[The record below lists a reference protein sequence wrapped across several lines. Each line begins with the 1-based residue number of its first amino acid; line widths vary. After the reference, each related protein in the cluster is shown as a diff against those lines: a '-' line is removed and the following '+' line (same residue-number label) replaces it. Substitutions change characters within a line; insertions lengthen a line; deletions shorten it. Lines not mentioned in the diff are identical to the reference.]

1 MAKQEELVF
10 GIHAVGG
17 IISDFNRC
25 ILCRKPW
32 WSWVFGGDITSIS
45 GQVTVQ
51 CLGVG
56 ATLICSGLI
65 STIIL
70 KVIDVTMGLRVSGEE
85 EMQGLGLSLHDERS
99 YIISAS

>member
-1 MAKQEELVF
+1 MLLTGVF
-10 GIHAVGG
+10 CAESLGG
-17 IISDFNRC
+17 AG
-25 ILCRKPW
+25 
-32 WSWVFGGDITSIS
+32 FGGDITSIS

-56 ATLICSGLI
+56 ATLTCSGLI

-85 EMQGLGLSLHDERS
+85 EMQGLGLSLHDEPS

>member
-1 MAKQEELVF
+1 MLLTGVF
-10 GIHAVGG
+10 CAESLGG
-17 IISDFNRC
+17 AG
-25 ILCRKPW
+25 
-32 WSWVFGGDITSIS
+32 FGGDITSIS

-56 ATLICSGLI
+56 ATLICSGFI

>member
-1 MAKQEELVF
+1 MTTVWHNSWIGYDDSLDVF

-56 ATLICSGLI
+56 ATLICSGFI

-70 KVIDVTMGLRVSGEE
+70 KVISKTSIK
-85 EMQGLGLSLHDERS
+85 Q
-99 YIISAS
+99 